1 MYLFCIYLY
10 VDYLICAAQS
20 EYVRTQRTRVIKRTA
35 DRTTRETEHDDIR
48 RAQLEDIDSPYGTR
62 AMLCVN
68 ASDYG
73 TYRGD

>member
-1 MYLFCIYLY
+1 MDVFIYLY
-10 VDYLICAAQS
+10 VDYFVCAAQS
-20 EYVRTQRTRVIKRTA
+20 EYVRTRRTRVIKQTA

-48 RAQLEDIDSPYGTR
+48 RAQRENIDYSYGTR
-62 AMLCVN
+62 AMLCIN

>member
-1 MYLFCIYLY
+1 MDVLILYLHLY
-10 VDYLICAAQS
+10 VDYLVCAAQS
-20 EYVRTQRTRVIKRTA
+20 EYVRTRRTRVIKRTA

-48 RAQLEDIDSPYGTR
+48 RAQLEDIDSSYGT
-62 AMLCVN
+62 MVPT